1 MVTKK
6 HIAFFTENLYGGGV
20 ERILQTIL
28 RYFDYN
34 RFDVTLYSNKCEDV
48 DPLLYPFDVH
58 YHYVFDSIH
67 NTDNPIRVL
76 FKKICNKIKLIIYYN
91 FSARLFYSLFIRK
104 RYEVGIAF
112 IEGYATRILSGAPSS
127 MRKVAWIHIELS
139 TYHWTKVAYRS
150 VAEESDTYSL
160 INKVICVSKIVK
172 SQFEDLFGYHDK
184 ALVIYNPIDRNLI
197 IELSKKYRDS
207 IHKKHD
213 IQISAVGSLTK
224 RKGFD
229 RLLSV
234 LYDIV
239 SEGIDCGLWIIGE
252 GVEKQE
258 LERTIMERHLVM
270 YADLLGY
277 KSNPYPYMA
286 ASDIYVCSSFAEGYN
301 TAITEALILGKPIVS
316 TDCSGVREQLG
327 DSEYGIVVENDNK
340 SLLKG
345 LQLMVRDSSIR
356 QHYSFKASERG
367 LFYCAEDVVA
377 EIEDLL

>member
-160 INKVICVSKIVK
+160 INKYS
-172 SQFEDLFGYHDK
+172 
-184 ALVIYNPIDRNLI
+184 N
-197 IELSKKYRDS
+197 S
-207 IHKKHD
+207 I
-213 IQISAVGSLTK
+213 SYS
-224 RKGFD
+224 FF
-229 RLLSV
+229 S
-234 LYDIV
+234 
-239 SEGIDCGLWIIGE
+239 
-252 GVEKQE
+252 
-258 LERTIMERHLVM
+258 ERHIHHRPRMTKGTLSSWPILKNM
-270 YADLLGY
+270 PFS
-277 KSNPYPYMA
+277 KS
-286 ASDIYVCSSFAEGYN
+286 
-301 TAITEALILGKPIVS
+301 T
-316 TDCSGVREQLG
+316 
-327 DSEYGIVVENDNK
+327 
-340 SLLKG
+340 
-345 LQLMVRDSSIR
+345 
-356 QHYSFKASERG
+356 
-367 LFYCAEDVVA
+367 
-377 EIEDLL
+377 